1 MNSSCCRLAVVAAL
15 FLASLGSAQQLH
27 VTVDFNDD
35 YRKAGGPVTRENID
49 QLMARFA
56 ELGVERV
63 YWIHNA
69 EDHYLPH
76 PLIDPSVDLLEAAV
90 VSAHRRQMELY
101 ALYKPF
107 ETGHAGTVFPHN
119 IHLPNRD
126 RSIESIGGYHPIVA
140 PFVVNHP
147 EYRLRRRKFEA
158 TENRAIDQIKLVK
171 DDAKPTRLK
180 KKQLRLF
187 TSGING
193 DFQAHEVDFGF
204 RDSLESRD
212 GRMVRV
218 LTLSGLRIPRD
229 VRYVMVQSVLTDGEG
244 NFRNVENR
252 LIEIYD
258 SDGKRMPATV
268 DEGSYSRGELTAWL
282 SSYYLL
288 RHGET
293 AFPEKILPAGYGR
306 SPTRSGF
313 YFDAGN
319 SPKVRVL
326 DGASGPNDGVVVVAK
341 GKNEYT
347 AGALHPIY
355 KEVRDYWRNEIR
367 SRCLRAGV
375 DGVAIRIANHS
386 SWTSEGSMFGFN
398 PPVIQTYKQRYGES
412 PPAVAGARWKQLQ
425 GEYFT
430 LFLRELKQD
439 LASHDARLQVSV
451 NYLALQEV
459 PGWRKNNVPD
469 NFTYEWKK
477 WVTEDIADSVELK
490 YIPWPFGGRRETG
503 RELIEPVARLAR
515 EFGKPVFTNVRLGI
529 PWREVQAE
537 GSPEISSDDPRL
549 DDLRAETQAAW
560 NNPLLDG
567 IILYEGAAFTKM
579 FPETG
584 ETVMAPFAKE
594 LIDEIRGDGS
604 R

>member
-1 MNSSCCRLAVVAAL
+1 
-15 FLASLGSAQQLH
+15 
-27 VTVDFNDD
+27 
-35 YRKAGGPVTRENID
+35 
-49 QLMARFA
+49 
-56 ELGVERV
+56 
-63 YWIHNA
+63 
-69 EDHYLPH
+69 
-76 PLIDPSVDLLEAAV
+76 
-90 VSAHRRQMELY
+90 
-101 ALYKPF
+101 
-107 ETGHAGTVFPHN
+107 
-119 IHLPNRD
+119 
-126 RSIESIGGYHPIVA
+126 
-140 PFVVNHP
+140 
-147 EYRLRRRKFEA
+147 
-158 TENRAIDQIKLVK
+158 
-171 DDAKPTRLK
+171 
-180 KKQLRLF
+180 
-187 TSGING
+187 
-193 DFQAHEVDFGF
+193 
-204 RDSLESRD
+204 
-212 GRMVRV
+212 
-218 LTLSGLRIPRD
+218 
-229 VRYVMVQSVLTDGEG
+229 
-244 NFRNVENR
+244 
-252 LIEIYD
+252 
-258 SDGKRMPATV
+258 
-268 DEGSYSRGELTAWL
+268 
-282 SSYYLL
+282 
-288 RHGET
+288 
-293 AFPEKILPAGYGR
+293 
-306 SPTRSGF
+306 
-313 YFDAGN
+313 
-319 SPKVRVL
+319 
-326 DGASGPNDGVVVVAK
+326 
-341 GKNEYT
+341 
-347 AGALHPIY
+347 
-355 KEVRDYWRNEIR
+355 
-367 SRCLRAGV
+367 
-375 DGVAIRIANHS
+375 
-386 SWTSEGSMFGFN
+386 MFGFN